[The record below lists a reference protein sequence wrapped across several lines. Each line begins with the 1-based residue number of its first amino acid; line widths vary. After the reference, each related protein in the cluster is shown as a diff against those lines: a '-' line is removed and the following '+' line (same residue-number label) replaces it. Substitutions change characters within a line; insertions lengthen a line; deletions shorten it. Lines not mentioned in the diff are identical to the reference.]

1 MKHLKVVGKPH
12 PRLDGPE
19 TVTGRATYTVDV
31 VLPSML
37 HAKLFRSSVP
47 HAKIWRLDA
56 SRARALPGV
65 LAVLTAGDVTRKRL
79 GFTVQDEEIF
89 ASAEGRFV
97 GGVLGGGC
105 GGDASAA

>member
-1 MKHLKVVGKPH
+1 MKHVKGVGKPH

-31 VLPSML
+31 VLPPML

-47 HAKIWRLDA
+47 HAEIRQLDA

-65 LAVLTAGDVTRKRL
+65 LAVLTAGAVTRQ
-79 GFTVQDEEIF
+79 G
-89 ASAEGRFV
+89 V
-97 GGVLGGGC
+97 GPMVLGEEVLAIVNVRRDRNFLVADHA
-105 GGDASAA
+105 DARPTA